1 MIKRFSASVAK
12 FVNVP
17 SQDPDDA
24 RRRKL
29 LNMFMVPVFFVAIV
43 AIIADLTLWRLQ
55 KPIEDATLLV
65 GSLAMIV
72 GLVIIYFINRS
83 RPGQGAAI
91 VFLVFLTLVFAFSD
105 TPAQLAAGRSLFI
118 FVIPIV
124 LAAGLLKPWATFI
137 FAGLATAV
145 VVGLGISANVSPN
158 IFAIIGYFVIA
169 AVIWLIAQNLEHAVS
184 DVRQINTH
192 LDQIVQQ
199 RTQALTEALDRERIE
214 SGRRRAILESIADGV
229 IVFDTNGNP
238 ILANSSLTKLLEMEY
253 SELVGITQENI
264 TQSRFL
270 DVSGQRLLEGML
282 AHPNVKQ
289 PNFKIRWDKKTLS
302 VTSAQV
308 IDQEKPLGLV
318 AVFRDF
324 SREAEVDRMKDTFL
338 AIVSHELR
346 TPLNAILGYAEMIK
360 ESIYGPVNEKQSR
373 ASERI
378 MSNVKRLLEI
388 VSDLLDQSQIEAGK
402 LSLHVAPFRPTDLLE
417 NAHITMEKIA
427 ADKGLAFNVELDQAL
442 PRFINGDIARLQQ
455 ILVNLANNSIK
466 FTEKGSV
473 GINLSLVD
481 AKHWKME
488 VKDTGIGIPQ
498 EEIGHI
504 FEAFRQVDSTVTRKY
519 GGFGLGLSIVKQ
531 LAELMGGTVSV
542 KSKIGEESGST
553 FIVILPLEEAKRI
566 EKL

>member
-1 MIKRFSASVAK
+1 
-12 FVNVP
+12 
-17 SQDPDDA
+17 
-24 RRRKL
+24 
-29 LNMFMVPVFFVAIV
+29 
-43 AIIADLTLWRLQ
+43 
-55 KPIEDATLLV
+55 
-65 GSLAMIV
+65 
-72 GLVIIYFINRS
+72 
-83 RPGQGAAI
+83 
-91 VFLVFLTLVFAFSD
+91 
-105 TPAQLAAGRSLFI
+105 
-118 FVIPIV
+118 
-124 LAAGLLKPWATFI
+124 
-137 FAGLATAV
+137 
-145 VVGLGISANVSPN
+145 
-158 IFAIIGYFVIA
+158 
-169 AVIWLIAQNLEHAVS
+169 
-184 DVRQINTH
+184 
-192 LDQIVQQ
+192 
-199 RTQALTEALDRERIE
+199 
-214 SGRRRAILESIADGV
+214 
-229 IVFDTNGNP
+229 
-238 ILANSSLTKLLEMEY
+238 
-253 SELVGITQENI
+253 
-264 TQSRFL
+264 
-270 DVSGQRLLEGML
+270 
-282 AHPNVKQ
+282 
-289 PNFKIRWDKKTLS
+289 
-302 VTSAQV
+302 
-308 IDQEKPLGLV
+308 
-318 AVFRDF
+318 
-324 SREAEVDRMKDTFL
+324 
-338 AIVSHELR
+338 
-346 TPLNAILGYAEMIK
+346 MIK

>member
-1 MIKRFSASVAK
+1 
-12 FVNVP
+12 
-17 SQDPDDA
+17 
-24 RRRKL
+24 
-29 LNMFMVPVFFVAIV
+29 
-43 AIIADLTLWRLQ
+43 
-55 KPIEDATLLV
+55 
-65 GSLAMIV
+65 
-72 GLVIIYFINRS
+72 
-83 RPGQGAAI
+83 
-91 VFLVFLTLVFAFSD
+91 
-105 TPAQLAAGRSLFI
+105 
-118 FVIPIV
+118 
-124 LAAGLLKPWATFI
+124 
-137 FAGLATAV
+137 
-145 VVGLGISANVSPN
+145 
-158 IFAIIGYFVIA
+158 
-169 AVIWLIAQNLEHAVS
+169 
-184 DVRQINTH
+184 
-192 LDQIVQQ
+192 
-199 RTQALTEALDRERIE
+199 
-214 SGRRRAILESIADGV
+214 
-229 IVFDTNGNP
+229 
-238 ILANSSLTKLLEMEY
+238 
-253 SELVGITQENI
+253 
-264 TQSRFL
+264 
-270 DVSGQRLLEGML
+270 
-282 AHPNVKQ
+282 
-289 PNFKIRWDKKTLS
+289 
-302 VTSAQV
+302 
-308 IDQEKPLGLV
+308 
-318 AVFRDF
+318 
-324 SREAEVDRMKDTFL
+324 
-338 AIVSHELR
+338 
-346 TPLNAILGYAEMIK
+346 MIK
-360 ESIYGPVNEKQSR
+360 ESIYGVVNEKQSR
-373 ASERI
+373 ACERI